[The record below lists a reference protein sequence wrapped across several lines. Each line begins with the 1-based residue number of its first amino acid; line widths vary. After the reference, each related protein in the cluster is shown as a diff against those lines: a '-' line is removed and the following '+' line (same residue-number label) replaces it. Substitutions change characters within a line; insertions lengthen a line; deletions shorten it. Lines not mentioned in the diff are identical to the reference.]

1 MVVNVYVEGGV
12 INGNVD
18 ATTINNSEA
27 LREELNRFMQRALN
41 RDDIS
46 IVVKKCSGYKEAA
59 KQFINAADNEENYL
73 YTIARNLCNDEL
85 RKLQREREII
95 VGQDET
101 AEQECVS
108 IENMVVNQVYVQE
121 ILSGL
126 TENDMEILLLKY
138 INNESINDISR
149 IMGISRFALYRRIRR
164 IEKQLKMSI
173 GRIEDE

>member
-1 MVVNVYVEGGV
+1 MNIEEYYDKIYRYCFYILRDRCLAEDVTQESFLHFIKKENREV
-12 INGNVD
+12 I
-18 ATTINNSEA
+18 
-27 LREELNRFMQRALN
+27 
-41 RDDIS
+41 
-46 IVVKKCSGYKEAA
+46 
-59 KQFINAADNEENYL
+59 NEENYL

-149 IMGISRFALYRRIRR
+149 IMGISRFALYRRIRK
-164 IEKQLKMSI
+164 IQKQLKMSI
-173 GRIEDE
+173 GRTEDE